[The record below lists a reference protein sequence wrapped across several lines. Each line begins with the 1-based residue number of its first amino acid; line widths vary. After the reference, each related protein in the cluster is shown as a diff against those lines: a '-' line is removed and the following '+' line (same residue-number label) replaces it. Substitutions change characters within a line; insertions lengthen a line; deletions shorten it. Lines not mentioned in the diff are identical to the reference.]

1 MATKIVGTC
10 ALCLADNVELP
21 QEHIIPFALG
31 GRFEWPGLCARFNN
45 DILGGKTDKPM
56 GCFTSV
62 QLVKSLGDEFSS
74 FENES
79 VLMVKSS
86 MASLVVPTISYS

>member
-1 MATKIVGTC
+1 MAGKIVGTC
-10 ALCLADNVELP
+10 ALCLADNVELT

-31 GRFEWPGLCARFNN
+31 GRFEWPGLCAKCNN

-62 QLVKSLGDEFSS
+62 QLVTSLGDEFSS

-79 VLMVKSS
+79 VLMTKSS
-86 MASLVVPTISYS
+86 MVSLVAPTISYS